1 MSAAAAPARL
11 QLAPVEVMSESERQ
25 FIHRAAKQSDVRMD
39 GRRTLEWRQMDVE
52 VATLNNSRSLAKVK
66 LAAGTQV
73 FCLVSCELAEPYP
86 DRPNEGGF
94 QIQVDYMHSAGAGW
108 AGDGMVER
116 AIQKAVDVES
126 LCIVPGRKAWFV
138 KCLLVV
144 VDDCGAV
151 SDALS
156 AAACSA
162 LVHFRRPDVTVVGED
177 VTVHDVRERIPVP
190 LTVQYLP
197 LCFSV
202 AVLASEDGS
211 GLCTL
216 VDPTHRE
223 EAVALESAGVF
234 QVVLNAHHEVC
245 GLAEAGAYFGA
256 EEMMDIVEHL
266 MLARTARGDIMQRV
280 LDASPFE
287 VL

>member
-1 MSAAAAPARL
+1 MTNASARL
-11 QLAPVEVMSESERQ
+11 QPAPLEVMSESERQ

-39 GRRTLEWRQMDVE
+39 GRRTLEWRQLELE
-52 VATLNNSRSLAKVK
+52 VSTLNNSRSLAKVK
-66 LAAGTQV
+66 LAGGTQV

-94 QIQVDYMHSAGAGW
+94 QLQIDYMHSAGSGF
-108 AGDGMVER
+108 AGDGLVER

-138 KCLLVV
+138 KCQLVV
-144 VDDCGAV
+144 VDDCGSV

-156 AAACSA
+156 VAACSA
-162 LVHFRRPDVTVVGED
+162 LMHFRRPDVTVVGEE
-177 VTVHDVRERIPVP
+177 VTVHNVRERIPVP

-202 AVLASEDGS
+202 AVLASVEEEK
-211 GLCTL
+211 LCTL

-223 EAVALESAGVF
+223 EIVAWESAGVF
-234 QVVLNAHHEVC
+234 QVVLNTHHEVC
-245 GLAEAGAYFGA
+245 GLVEAGAYFGA
-256 EEMMDIVEHL
+256 EEMMELIEHL

-280 LDASPFE
+280 LDANPFE